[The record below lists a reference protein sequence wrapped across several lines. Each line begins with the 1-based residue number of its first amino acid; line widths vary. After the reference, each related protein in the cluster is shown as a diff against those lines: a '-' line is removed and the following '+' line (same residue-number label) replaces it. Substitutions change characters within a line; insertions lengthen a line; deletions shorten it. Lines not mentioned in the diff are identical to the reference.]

1 MQQNKSIKDQLDAT
15 FDRVQRID
23 VGEFELQADFA
34 RYLCVQVSGF
44 LEQSIR
50 NSTAEYVASRADK
63 RVANFVTRATNRLTN
78 LDTEKIKEHLLK
90 FDPKWQPT
98 LDSLLVE
105 EVKDAINSV
114 VALRHRIAHGQS
126 ADITIAR
133 VKGYYKQVIM
143 AVKKLEEMMN
153 INEGNSS

>member
-1 MQQNKSIKDQLDAT
+1 MRQNQSIKDQLDAT
-15 FDRVQRID
+15 FDRVNRIN
-23 VGEFELQADFA
+23 VGELELQADFA

-50 NSTAEYVASRADK
+50 NSTAVYVSNRADR
-63 RVANFVTRATNRLTN
+63 RVTNFVTRSTNRLTN

-90 FDPKWQPT
+90 FDPTWQSN
-98 LDSLLVE
+98 LDSLLID

-126 ADITIAR
+126 ADVTISR
-133 VKGYYKQVIM
+133 IKGYYKQISRLIQD
-143 AVKKLEEMMN
+143 LEELME
-153 INEGNSS
+153 INDKVFS